1 MRVAIPVTLDH
12 VKRLTHDDAAR
23 NAQPGDLT
31 HFTGPVS
38 QVAVHTST
46 EPETARVLLVGFND
60 GARTHW
66 HTHSGGQ
73 VLHVVEGRGRTQVRG
88 QAPVDLAPGDL
99 VSVPPG
105 EEHWH
110 GAAEGEAMTHLAI
123 SMGTTD
129 WGDPPD

>member
-1 MRVAIPVTLDH
+1 M
-12 VKRLTHDDAAR
+12 KRLTLDGAA
-23 NAQPGDLT
+23 ASGQPADPA
-31 HFTGPVS
+31 HFTGAVNQLPVHS
-38 QVAVHTST
+38 TSDPQSVRALVVA
-46 EPETARVLLVGFND
+46 FQD

-73 VLHVVEGRGRTQVRG
+73 VLYVIEGRGRTQVRG
-88 QAPVDLAPGDL
+88 EPEVNLVAGDL
-99 VSVPPG
+99 VSVEGG

-129 WGDPPD
+129 WGGPPG